1 MPKRIEAAAPPLRV
15 PARKGTTPPPA
26 GRTYC
31 PECASDI
38 TGVYDPPKQA
48 GEFAICPKCAAIAV
62 LTPEGHLR
70 PCWTEEW
77 WELMVSPKYHDLMS
91 ARIAT
96 LDRLTAPARR

>member
-1 MPKRIEAAAPPLRV
+1 MDGGATAPLRRAV
-15 PARKGTTPPPA
+15 ARKESAPAPA
-26 GRTYC
+26 GRAYC
-31 PECASDI
+31 PECAADI
-38 TGVYDPPKQA
+38 TGVYDPPKAA

-62 LTPEGHLR
+62 MTPEGYFR
-70 PCWTEEW
+70 CCWTEEW